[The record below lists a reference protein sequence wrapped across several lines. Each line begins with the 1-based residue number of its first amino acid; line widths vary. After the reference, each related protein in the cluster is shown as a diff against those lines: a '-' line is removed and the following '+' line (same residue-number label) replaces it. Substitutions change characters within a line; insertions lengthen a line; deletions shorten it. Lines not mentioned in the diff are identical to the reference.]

1 MATWGA
7 CQEEPTQNRGS
18 PTQNRGNGVIL
29 CPLFTFFVNTA
40 RLLGSGFFAT
50 YRLRFENFQKIFL
63 TFNSL

>member
-1 MATWGA
+1 MPFIHVFREYCAT
-7 CQEEPTQNRGS
+7 
-18 PTQNRGNGVIL
+18 V
-29 CPLFTFFVNTA
+29 